1 MQAPDSSS
9 RQLKI
14 VQWLVKGTIEAQA
27 AALENKAERATTS
40 HPPRLPHGAC
50 LSVSTAP
57 SWVASLS
64 CVHILSSAPQEYGR
78 WCVVPAAHDLWTGR
92 LQGDNLVSH
101 ECRSF

>member
-57 SWVASLS
+57 SWVVSLS
-64 CVHILSSAPQEYGR
+64 CVHILSSAPQEI
-78 WCVVPAAHDLWTGR
+78 WS
-92 LQGDNLVSH
+92 LVRRARGS
-101 ECRSF
+101 RPLDSPFARR

>member
-27 AALENKAERATTS
+27 AALENKAEHATTS

-57 SWVASLS
+57 SWVAILS
-64 CVHILSSAPQEYGR
+64 CVHILSSAPQEI
-78 WCVVPAAHDLWTGR
+78 WS
-92 LQGDNLVSH
+92 LV
-101 ECRSF
+101 RRARG

>member
-40 HPPRLPHGAC
+40 HPPWLPHGAC

-64 CVHILSSAPQEYGR
+64 CVHILSSAPQEI
-78 WCVVPAAHDLWTGR
+78 WS
-92 LQGDNLVSH
+92 LVRRARGS
-101 ECRSF
+101 RPLDRPFARG

>member
-64 CVHILSSAPQEYGR
+64 CVHILSSAPQEI
-78 WCVVPAAHDLWTGR
+78 WW
-92 LQGDNLVSH
+92 LVRRARGS
-101 ECRSF
+101 RPLDRPFARG